1 MVLTTRRLFIIG
13 SFSAVVAGGTSP
25 IAQAPRQA
33 GTVSVLAT
41 NAIVGPLTAIADEHT
56 QQTGQQVN
64 VEFDTSTSIN
74 RRFAAGTLSAVN
86 ILVAANATIDRT
98 IEGGKALADTRVRLG
113 KVGVGVA
120 VRRGG
125 PRPDVT
131 TVDGLKAAI
140 LKADA
145 VVYSQGASGVYVH
158 TMLQKLGLMEQLKN
172 RAVQLA
178 TGADMIE
185 RVQKS
190 RGHEIGMTQISEI
203 IRAVEETKGAVVL
216 VGPLPASIQN
226 YTIFD
231 AVVMSAPGPEAA
243 RAFMRR
249 LAAPATRKLLAANGW
264 EEK

>member
-1 MVLTTRRLFIIG
+1 MISRRLFIVG
-13 SFSAVVAGGTSP
+13 FSAVVVAGTGTL
-25 IAQAPRQA
+25 AQAPRPA

-41 NAIVGPLTAIADEHT
+41 NAIVGPLTAIAEEHKR
-56 QQTGQQVN
+56 QTGQQVN

-74 RRFAAGTLSAVN
+74 RRFAAGTLTGVN
-86 ILVAANATIDRT
+86 VLVAANGTIDQA
-98 IEGGKALADTRVRLG
+98 IQGGQALADTRVRLG

-125 PRPDVT
+125 QRPEVA

-145 VVYSQGASGVYVH
+145 VVYSQGASGVYVQ

-190 RGHEIGMTQISEI
+190 RGNEIGMTQISEI
-203 IRAVEETKGAVVL
+203 VRAEEETKGAVVL

-231 AVVMSAPGPEAA
+231 AVVLSAPTPEAA
-243 RAFMRR
+243 RAFARR
-249 LAAPATRKLLAANGW
+249 LAAPATQKLLAANGW
-264 EEK
+264 EF

>member
-1 MVLTTRRLFIIG
+1 MISRRSFLVG
-13 SFSAVVAGGTSP
+13 FSAVVVAGTGTL
-25 IAQAPRQA
+25 AQAPRQA

-41 NAIVGPLTAIADEHT
+41 NAIVGPLSAIADEHRR
-56 QQTGQQVN
+56 QTGEQVN

-74 RRFAAGTLSAVN
+74 RRFAAGTLTGVN
-86 ILVAANATIDRT
+86 VLVAANGTIDQA
-98 IEGGKALADTRVRLG
+98 IQGGKALADTRVRLG

-125 PRPDVT
+125 QRPDVA

-145 VVYSQGASGVYVH
+145 VVYSQGASGVYVQ

-190 RGHEIGMTQISEI
+190 RGNEIGMTQISEI
-203 IRAVEETKGAVVL
+203 IRAEEETKGAVVL

-231 AVVMSAPGPEAA
+231 AVVLSASAPEAA
-243 RAFMRR
+243 RAFAKR
-249 LAAPATRKLLAANGW
+249 LASPATRKLLASNGW
-264 EEK
+264 EFNP